1 METDRYFEALSV
13 VTERFGELVEEVD
26 RSGVVHR
33 MVERAAGQSRAGR
46 STWLTAGRLARVLAD
61 YRGDA
66 PALEGIL

>member
-33 MVERAAGQSRAGR
+33 MVERAAGKAK
-46 STWLTAGRLARVLAD
+46 AGRLARVLAD